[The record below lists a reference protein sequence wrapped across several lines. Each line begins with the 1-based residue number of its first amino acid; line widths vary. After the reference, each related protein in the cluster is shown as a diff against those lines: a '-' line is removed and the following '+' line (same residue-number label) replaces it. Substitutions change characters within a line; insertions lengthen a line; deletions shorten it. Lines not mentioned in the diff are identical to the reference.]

1 MAAIGTEPD
10 GKAKFDRVVRPCLS
24 DAFAL
29 ARWIAGNRAD
39 AEDILQEACLR
50 AYRAID
56 GFSDGSARAWVLT
69 IVRRTAYSWLHKN
82 RSAAVVAID
91 ELNTSDLARAERGGD
106 AGNPVATP
114 EAELIAKAD
123 SALLES
129 AIASLPIE
137 FRETL
142 VLRDIQ
148 GLDYREI
155 ASVTAVPMGTVMSRL
170 ARARQRLI
178 QAIGTPQR

>member
-1 MAAIGTEPD
+1 MAAIGSGAD
-10 GKAKFDRVVRPCLS
+10 GKAKFDRVVTPCLS

-56 GFSDGSARAWVLT
+56 GFAEGSARAWMLT
-69 IVRRTAYSWLHKN
+69 IVRRTAYSWLDKN
-82 RSAAVVAID
+82 RSRAVVAID
-91 ELNTSDLARAERGGD
+91 ELDGSDLARAEGGGD
-106 AGNPVATP
+106 GSRCVTTP

-129 AIASLPIE
+129 AIASLPTE

-155 ASVTAVPMGTVMSRL
+155 ATVTAVPLGTVMSRL

-178 QAIGTPQR
+178 ETIGTQQR